1 MDVDRL
7 AGHQLAVIVGDV
19 TQAAAMGLLARGAS
33 MVGQPGAVDT
43 VLGQSYYAAAAQF
56 DDIVGWRGVRV
67 SGCAGRA
74 AEREH
79 ANSFP
84 HPRLLHPPTRASP
97 PPPPPPPQDRLDAD
111 DADSVMR
118 GVLLN
123 KGARHTMCAPL
134 LAGMHMAGAG
144 PELHQLGQVWAEHT
158 GVALQ
163 AMDDVADLIGNFVT
177 TGKDTFQVNNILAR
191 PFCVAELRK

>member
-1 MDVDRL
+1 MGVL
-7 AGHQLAVIVGDV
+7 VEHQRGNMPTASL
-19 TQAAAMGLLARGAS
+19 TQGS
-33 MVGQPGAVDT
+33 CT
-43 VLGQSYYAAAAQF
+43 
-56 DDIVGWRGVRV
+56 
-67 SGCAGRA
+67 
-74 AEREH
+74 
-79 ANSFP
+79 
-84 HPRLLHPPTRASP
+84 HPRALPPT
-97 PPPPPPPQDRLDAD
+97 PPPPQDRLDAD

-144 PELHQLGQVWAEHT
+144 RELHQLGQVWAEHT

-177 TGKDTFQVNNILAR
+177 TGKDTFQVNNNLAR
-191 PFCVAELRK
+191 PACVAELPHTQTLTQYLCLHLAGLSRPPAVPASVPAVAACPGH